1 MKTIGILGGISPEST
16 VEYYKGIIKSFRNIK
31 GEDNYPQ
38 ILINS
43 INITEMIG
51 YVQKKEFQT
60 LTDFLVSNLNK
71 LISANADL
79 LAIASNTPHVVIDQI
94 LEKIDTP
101 ILNIVEETKKF
112 AENKNLKK
120 LLLTGTYFTMKSTFY
135 QEELVKAGI
144 ECLVPDEAEM
154 KTIQDIIF
162 QNLVNGIVNENDKRK
177 FLDICNRII
186 GAEKVDGVILGC
198 TELPLL
204 VQSKDLSLEILDTSD
219 IHINSIVNAIVK

>member
-31 GEDNYPQ
+31 GENNYPQ

-71 LISANADL
+71 LISADADL

-94 LEKIDTP
+94 MEKIDTP